1 MSKWTRKESHREGG
15 NERNCQ
21 EICASKA
28 RNKWNMR
35 SSNEPL
41 SKKGAKGQK
50 PKWKGKCH
58 KHFFGIVPRQLY
70 STHEVIVRII
80 S

>member
-1 MSKWTRKESHREGG
+1 MSKWTRKESQREGG
-15 NERNCQ
+15 TERNCQ

-58 KHFFGIVPRQLY
+58 KHFLELCHSNYIQHTKQL
-70 STHEVIVRII
+70 SE
-80 S
+80 